1 MLPSIFEEH
10 QVGGEAENWEWEKP
24 HGADQMRENGFQTEE
39 NWKGVHSWSELIV
52 LMVDFE
58 MVDFEGVRSWYGK
71 YLILADGLEDVTSL
85 VSRVG

>member
-1 MLPSIFEEH
+1 
-10 QVGGEAENWEWEKP
+10 
-24 HGADQMRENGFQTEE
+24 MRENGFQPEE
-39 NWKGVHSWSELIV
+39 NWKGVHSGRELVV

-58 MVDFEGVRSWYGK
+58 MVDFESVRSWYGK

>member
-1 MLPSIFEEH
+1 
-10 QVGGEAENWEWEKP
+10 
-24 HGADQMRENGFQTEE
+24 
-39 NWKGVHSWSELIV
+39 
-52 LMVDFE
+52 MVDFE